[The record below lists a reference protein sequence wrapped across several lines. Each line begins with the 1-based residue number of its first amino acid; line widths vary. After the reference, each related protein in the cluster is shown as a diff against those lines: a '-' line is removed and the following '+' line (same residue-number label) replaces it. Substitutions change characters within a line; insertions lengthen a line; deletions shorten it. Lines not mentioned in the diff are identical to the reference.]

1 MSFRYRPF
9 YITPPTEKES
19 CLCMKCQNGHLLLK
33 GIITYRNMKKLTN
46 HFSVTEFLGSDPKN
60 DTDTFPEHSNEK

>member
-1 MSFRYRPF
+1 MYEMS
-9 YITPPTEKES
+9 
-19 CLCMKCQNGHLLLK
+19 NGHLLLK